1 MQDALQLPEL
11 MNVIGRHLTRKDLIQ
26 CILVSTHWRDL
37 FVPHLWQ
44 TLSLDDTTYIA
55 SNPESARLILAHY
68 GHHIRSLELK
78 NTDLI
83 DHCGLSCTNLTHL
96 QFDQTNAIRQR
107 RRPQDPPPVW
117 TPTDQWSLLILIERN
132 PALRSLEL
140 VIRVPVDAVRVAE
153 VLGSLLGLERLQLD
167 GAELERLG
175 VFWSLLKTNRCLR
188 WANFKDWAIF
198 RNPVVQDPP
207 QQDQQQ
213 PNDVINVR
221 KLFLTGCGSPLSL
234 AHSFPELEFLSYFK
248 ITKSNARDLEY
259 KLSKGLCPKLALLE
273 VVDTMSHLDGILQH
287 APPLRYFSLMSGTFP
302 NDLLLPVDVPRLYK
316 EIMQSLLALHSLTLR
331 RLVPLKD
338 TDGLLMSVLEAC
350 PNLVEFYSMVP
361 VELNRFL
368 AIHHLPPRIEKMT
381 MRLEVDGANVVLD
394 EEHVRIQ
401 GEILRKLSRSYSL
414 TRFTVHGAIT
424 TSDAGGTLVLD
435 LIQGLGQLDTA
446 NTMRQLKY
454 FFLFGREFSFDGT
467 RWGMHSLAEK
477 LIQLPELLN
486 VIGTHRSRHD
496 LTNASECRSTG
507 ATYSLRTCGDIYP
520 WKPLPASTS
529 TTPFASEILAQY
541 SHHVRSLELENIK
554 LIDSYDISFTNLSHL
569 MYDERMNDNLHL
581 HHELEDVN
589 PTWTEADILR
599 EFLYLETLGLDGPDF
614 EHESGLAI
622 GYLQNWSQ
630 NRLAVEPRHHL
641 QDKNNVINVH
651 RLSLSGCGSVHSL
664 VHSFPVLEALDIYQI
679 SDLNAQDLVTLLA
692 KGHALKL
699 RRLHVIEKTTHL
711 DKILEHAPAL
721 EYFALSNGQIASKLG
736 SPIPLP
742 GYEIFSYRPMR
753 GLPHI
758 VFANIMNNILTVHVQ
773 NLQEFVFT
781 PNMPFKDQ
789 KGLLMQL
796 LEACPNLT
804 RFYCMVP
811 VDLAKFLEVEA
822 VAPRLEELSL
832 SLVLP
837 RADELSERE
846 KLQREEQFLDR
857 LNCNVP
863 FIVDPDLQPGDIP
876 TTLSI

>member
-1 MQDALQLPEL
+1 MQDILQLPEL

-37 FVPHLWQ
+37 FVSHLWQ

-107 RRPQDPPPVW
+107 RRPRDPPPVW

-167 GAELERLG
+167 GAELGRLG

-188 WANFKDWAIF
+188 WAKFKDWAIF

-302 NDLLLPVDVPRLYK
+302 NELFLPVDVPRLYK
-316 EIMQSLLALHSLTLR
+316 EIMRSLLALHSLTLR
-331 RLVPLKD
+331 RLVFVVIDPLKD

-361 VELNRFL
+361 VELDRFL
-368 AIHHLPPRIEKMT
+368 AIQHLPPRIEEMT
-381 MRLEVDGANVVLD
+381 MRLEVDGADVVLD

-414 TRFTVHGAIT
+414 TRFTVHGAMP

-446 NTMRQLKY
+446 DTMRQLKY
-454 FFLFGREFSFDGT
+454 FFLFGREFSFDGA
-467 RWGMHSLAEK
+467 RWRYA
-477 LIQLPELLN
+477 
-486 VIGTHRSRHD
+486 SR
-496 LTNASECRSTG
+496 
-507 ATYSLRTCGDIYP
+507 
-520 WKPLPASTS
+520 
-529 TTPFASEILAQY
+529 
-541 SHHVRSLELENIK
+541 
-554 LIDSYDISFTNLSHL
+554 
-569 MYDERMNDNLHL
+569 
-581 HHELEDVN
+581 
-589 PTWTEADILR
+589 
-599 EFLYLETLGLDGPDF
+599 
-614 EHESGLAI
+614 
-622 GYLQNWSQ
+622 
-630 NRLAVEPRHHL
+630 
-641 QDKNNVINVH
+641 
-651 RLSLSGCGSVHSL
+651 
-664 VHSFPVLEALDIYQI
+664 
-679 SDLNAQDLVTLLA
+679 
-692 KGHALKL
+692 
-699 RRLHVIEKTTHL
+699 
-711 DKILEHAPAL
+711 
-721 EYFALSNGQIASKLG
+721 
-736 SPIPLP
+736 
-742 GYEIFSYRPMR
+742 
-753 GLPHI
+753 
-758 VFANIMNNILTVHVQ
+758 
-773 NLQEFVFT
+773 
-781 PNMPFKDQ
+781 
-789 KGLLMQL
+789 
-796 LEACPNLT
+796 
-804 RFYCMVP
+804 
-811 VDLAKFLEVEA
+811 
-822 VAPRLEELSL
+822 
-832 SLVLP
+832 
-837 RADELSERE
+837 
-846 KLQREEQFLDR
+846 
-857 LNCNVP
+857 
-863 FIVDPDLQPGDIP
+863 
-876 TTLSI
+876 